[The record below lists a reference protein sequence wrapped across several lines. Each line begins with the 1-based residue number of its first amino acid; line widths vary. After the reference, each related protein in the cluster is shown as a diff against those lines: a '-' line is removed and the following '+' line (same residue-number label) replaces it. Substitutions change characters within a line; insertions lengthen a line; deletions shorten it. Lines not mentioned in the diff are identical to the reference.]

1 SVCEVAGYHLDSL
14 PLRAQSC
21 GSDIES
27 RKHTHCYLPSLMA
40 LRSVRN
46 LPARSCAAIENFI
59 ALVDSCAISR
69 SMLTLLRSFR
79 SVRPSTAV
87 TDAIVFPC
95 PDERCRGLVTAM
107 SDSG

>member
-40 LRSVRN
+40 LRRVRN
-46 LPARSCAAIENFI
+46 FPARSCAAIENFI
-59 ALVDSCAISR
+59 ALVDPCAISR
-69 SMLTLLRSFR
+69 SMFTLFRSFL
-79 SVRPSTAV
+79 SVSPSTA
-87 TDAIVFPC
+87 A
-95 PDERCRGLVTAM
+95 TAAVPFALAEE
-107 SDSG
+107 